1 MTIQVWA
8 GALPVDCHV
17 CWVGARTIVTLS
29 INGRFVFMVVT
40 AALIMMGGT
49 AFAFYTFR
57 QALIVQLG
65 TANGAQRFL
74 EGDVASNIDG
84 LILDQ
89 MITIGFTMSPVG
101 LVFLGIAVV
110 LAVGIA
116 RPLSRLQSAL
126 DRLSAGD
133 LDIEIDGVERHDEI
147 GSIARS
153 VTDFRSNLAEN
164 AREQA
169 RKDQAHQEAL
179 TEERS
184 ALMHDVADDFEKSVM
199 GVVSSLIESTGT
211 VENNSVD
218 LRNAVESSLQA
229 VSEVS
234 SASSDANQSVETVTG
249 ASNRLSDS
257 LARVRDDVDQASDIA
272 DAAVAE
278 ARKTDEIVG
287 RLSETGRAIGEIV
300 ELISQIA
307 SQTNLLALNATIEA
321 ARAGDAGR
329 GFAVVANEVK
339 ALAEQTTKATDDIS
353 AQVAAVQDVA
363 EQSGVAISSIADT
376 IQRVSEIS
384 SKIREAVEDQTSAT
398 GEINGS
404 AQTALDSSE
413 RVSGNVSALNDAM
426 EASRTATEGMT
437 SASAELGSL
446 SNSLQAQVS
455 QFLQSVR
462 AA

>member
-1 MTIQVWA
+1 
-8 GALPVDCHV
+8 
-17 CWVGARTIVTLS
+17 VTLS
-29 INGRFVFMVVT
+29 INGRFLSMVAS

-57 QALIVQLG
+57 QAMIEQLG
-65 TANGAQRFL
+65 TASGARMLL
-74 EGDVASNIDG
+74 EGDVGKQIDS

-89 MITIGFTMSPVG
+89 MITIGLAVSPVG
-101 LVFLGIAVV
+101 LAFLAFAIV
-110 LAVGIA
+110 LALGVA
-116 RPLSRLQSAL
+116 RPLGRLQTAL

-133 LDIEIDGVERHDEI
+133 LDIEIDGVERSDEI

-153 VTDFRSNLAEN
+153 VTEFRANLADK

-169 RKDQAHQEAL
+169 LQEQMHQEDL
-179 TEERS
+179 SEERS

-199 GVVSSLIESTGT
+199 GVVSSLLETCGT
-211 VENNSVD
+211 VESNSVD
-218 LRNAVESSLQA
+218 LKNAVESSFRA
-229 VSEVS
+229 VSEVRDA
-234 SASSDANQSVETVTG
+234 SAEANQSVETVTG
-249 ASNRLSDS
+249 ASNRLSES
-257 LARVRDDVDQASDIA
+257 LSRVRGDVDQASDIA

-321 ARAGDAGR
+321 ARAGEAGR

-339 ALAEQTTKATDDIS
+339 ALAEQTTKATEDIS
-353 AQVAAVQDVA
+353 AQVSAVQDVA
-363 EQSGVAISSIADT
+363 EQSGVALSSIADT
-376 IQRVSEIS
+376 IERVSEIS
-384 SKIREAVEDQTSAT
+384 AKIREAVEDQTTAT
-398 GEINGS
+398 GEIGGN
-404 AQTALDSSE
+404 AQTALGSSE
-413 RVSGNVSALNDAM
+413 RVSGNVGTLCEAM
-426 EASRTATEGMT
+426 DASRTATEGMH
-437 SASAELGSL
+437 SAAADLGELSKNL
-446 SNSLQAQVS
+446 KTQVS

>member
-1 MTIQVWA
+1 M
-8 GALPVDCHV
+8 
-17 CWVGARTIVTLS
+17 TLS
-29 INGRFVFMVVT
+29 INGRFISMVAT

-57 QALIVQLG
+57 QALLAQLG
-65 TANGAQRFL
+65 TANGAQQFL
-74 EGDVASNIDG
+74 SGNVASNIDG

-89 MITIGFTMSPVG
+89 MITIGLTVSPVG
-101 LVFLGIAVV
+101 LVFLGLAVV
-110 LAVGIA
+110 LALGVA
-116 RPLSRLQSAL
+116 RPLGRLQTAL
-126 DRLSAGD
+126 DRLSEGD

-153 VTDFRSNLAEN
+153 VTEFRSNLAEK
-164 AREQA
+164 AKEQA
-169 RKDQAHQEAL
+169 QQEQAHQEAL
-179 TEERS
+179 SEERS

-199 GVVSSLIESTGT
+199 GVVSSLMKTTGV

-218 LRNAVESSLQA
+218 LKNAVESSLQA

-234 SASSDANQSVETVTG
+234 GASAEANQSVETVTG

-257 LARVRDDVDQASDIA
+257 LSRVRDDVDQASDIA
-272 DAAVAE
+272 ETAVAE

-321 ARAGDAGR
+321 ARAGEAGR

-384 SKIREAVEDQTSAT
+384 VKIREAVEDQTSAT

-404 AQTALDSSE
+404 AQTALGSSE
-413 RVSGNVSALNDAM
+413 RVSGNVGTLCEAM
-426 EASRTATEGMT
+426 EASRTATEGMS
-437 SASAELGSL
+437 SASAELGDL
-446 SNSLQAQVS
+446 SETLQAQVS